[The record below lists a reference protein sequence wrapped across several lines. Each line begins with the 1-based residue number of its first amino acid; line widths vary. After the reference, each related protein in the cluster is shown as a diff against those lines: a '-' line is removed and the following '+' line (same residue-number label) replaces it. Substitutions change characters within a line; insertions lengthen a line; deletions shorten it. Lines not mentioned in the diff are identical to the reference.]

1 MTKYIPRKII
11 LHAYSVLFVLLVQI
25 VGTTYLMAAEKTA
38 NKFENTNLNY
48 LSKLEF
54 DVTISGTVLDEE
66 GQPIPGATVSVPG
79 TSIGT
84 ATDLDGKY
92 SISIPEGSS
101 LIFSFIGFESQTIV
115 VGNQTTIDIVL
126 SQNAQALDEVIVL
139 GYGTAKKSELTNAV
153 VQASGEEI
161 KKSSAVSLSNALS
174 GKLAGLYVNQRSA
187 TPGFDDAQILIRGF
201 NTTRDNSAL
210 IVIDGVANADPDGLN
225 RLDPNDIESI
235 SVLKDASAAIYGA
248 QAAGGVILVTTKRGK
263 TGKPTFNFSTSH
275 LFQ

>member
-1 MTKYIPRKII
+1 MTKYLLRNFNLYSHRWLLIFFI
-11 LHAYSVLFVLLVQI
+11 LIMVNASA
-25 VGTTYLMAAEKTA
+25 MALDGFPNENSPTA
-38 NKFENTNLNY
+38 KQV
-48 LSKLEF
+48 F
-54 DVTISGTVLDEE
+54 DINVTGTVLDES
-66 GQPIPGATVSVPG
+66 GQPIPGATISVPG
-79 TSIGT
+79 TTIGT

-92 SISIPEGSS
+92 SISIPEGAS
-101 LIFSFIGFESQTIV
+101 LVFSFIGFQTQTIAV
-115 VGNQTTIDIVL
+115 ANQTTINIVL
-126 SQNAQALDEVIVL
+126 LENAQALDEVIVV

-153 VQASGEEI
+153 VQASGEDI

-187 TPGFDDAQILIRGF
+187 MPGFDDAQILIRGF

-248 QAAGGVILVTTKRGK
+248 QSAGGVILVTTKRGK
-263 TGKPTFNFSTSH
+263 SGKPTFNFSTSH
-275 LFQ
+275 LFQCF